1 MIGVGVL
8 TYDRPEQFSK
18 VLNSIKG
25 VDYVVGIKDGGKP
38 SYTKI
43 PNVDFYEMKTNI
55 GVGACKNVAL
65 EILCNKGCDHIF
77 LVEDDC
83 LITDNVVWKYCI
95 EFSKESGLFHFN
107 WNDYRYGSFAR
118 AKFQT
123 HFAILSN
130 NTEANFSYFRKE
142 FVENIKFDEKFVN
155 AWEHVDLEMQGCE
168 KGFLPPFRTFIC
180 PADLGKCLK
189 LIDNNISTISG
200 KDNYNQRV
208 TEGFTYFTQKWG
220 KSVNDIVPVPMD
232 EFYEKMKKITLKYAE
247 RAN

>member
-1 MIGVGVL
+1 MWSGNIVL
-8 TYDRPEQFSK
+8 SFQK
-18 VLNSIKG
+18 K
-25 VDYVVGIKDGGKP
+25 VDYSILIGMIIDTAVLHEP
-38 SYTKI
+38 SFRHI
-43 PNVDFYEMKTNI
+43 LRFYPI
-55 GVGACKNVAL
+55 
-65 EILCNKGCDHIF
+65 IQR
-77 LVEDDC
+77 
-83 LITDNVVWKYCI
+83 LITHISEK
-95 EFSKESGLFHFN
+95 
-107 WNDYRYGSFAR
+107 
-118 AKFQT
+118 
-123 HFAILSN
+123 
-130 NTEANFSYFRKE
+130 
-142 FVENIKFDEKFVN
+142 NIKFDEKFVN

-220 KSVNDIVPVPMD
+220 KSVNDIAPVPMD